1 MTSDEARDLFSAA
14 HEGELKDDERAAF
27 EATLASDE
35 ALADEYA
42 RFVKLLSATQLVAMR
57 DTPAPNLLPKVQAR
71 IRKRS
76 RGRFYRDRFS
86 ERGTHQTMLPM
97 LAGGVMLLI
106 LGALW
111 VMAQHL

>member
-14 HEGELKDDERAAF
+14 HEGELSDDERAAF
-27 EATLASDE
+27 DA
-35 ALADEYA
+35 ALALDASLGDEYA
-42 RFVKLLSATQLVAMR
+42 RFAKMMSATQQVALR
-57 DTPAPNLLPKVQAR
+57 DTPTPNLLPKVQAR

-76 RGRFYRDRFS
+76 RGRFYRDRFA
-86 ERGTHQTMLPM
+86 ERGNTQTLLPM